1 MTGIMGICDLFA
13 AGEQSPEQTRM
24 VKMLRRSAQTLL
36 DLLNDILD
44 LAKIEAGRL
53 TIESVDF
60 DLSAL
65 LLEIQN
71 LFASAMSEKGLG
83 LIVDGAAETGEA
95 FRGDP
100 KRLRQIL
107 CNLVGNAL
115 KFTDA
120 GTVHVRHWQDAEGKV
135 LTFSVSDTGVGISE
149 DGLKRLFRKFEQ
161 EDATTARRYG
171 GTGLGLAIS
180 KQLAEAMGGTIAVES
195 TKGKGT
201 TFTFSVRVEPGDAA
215 KVLTSALEVPGQAGK
230 QQLAGRRLR
239 ILLAEDN
246 PTSRFIIERMLGQW
260 GHDVTSVSD
269 GRQAVTHTLAEK
281 FDVILM
287 DMQMP
292 IMDGDE
298 AARLIRASGSV
309 FAETPIIAL
318 TADGIVEHH
327 QNYINAGCNSVV
339 TKPVSWNVLAKAI
352 AVLLAP
358 ASEHKPEP
366 DERAQTAI
374 DRFSTLNGEMIEA
387 LKAAFQPGEF
397 GKLLERSVDTITDY
411 KLKLEGD
418 IAAANHLSAKRT
430 AHGLKGLSSQ
440 IGADEVAALA
450 AWIEEKSATIEDV
463 ASAIPRLSGAIQRLN
478 GAVADL
484 ISATG
489 AARAREADA
498 MLT

>member
-1 MTGIMGICDLFA
+1 
-13 AGEQSPEQTRM
+13 
-24 VKMLRRSAQTLL
+24 
-36 DLLNDILD
+36 
-44 LAKIEAGRL
+44 
-53 TIESVDF
+53 
-60 DLSAL
+60 
-65 LLEIQN
+65 
-71 LFASAMSEKGLG
+71 
-83 LIVDGAAETGEA
+83 
-95 FRGDP
+95 
-100 KRLRQIL
+100 
-107 CNLVGNAL
+107 
-115 KFTDA
+115 
-120 GTVHVRHWQDAEGKV
+120 
-135 LTFSVSDTGVGISE
+135 
-149 DGLKRLFRKFEQ
+149 
-161 EDATTARRYG
+161 
-171 GTGLGLAIS
+171 
-180 KQLAEAMGGTIAVES
+180 
-195 TKGKGT
+195 
-201 TFTFSVRVEPGDAA
+201 
-215 KVLTSALEVPGQAGK
+215 VLTSALEVPGQAGK

-411 KLKLEGD
+411 KLKLDGD
-418 IAAANHLSAKRT
+418 IAAADHTSAKRT

-450 AWIEEKSATIEDV
+450 AWIEEKSASIEDV
-463 ASAIPRLSGAIQRLN
+463 ASVIPRLSGAIQRLN

-489 AARAREADA
+489 AARVREADA